1 MDADMD
7 AVKANSSM
15 EMVELR
21 KEGEEDEFEIC
32 VDEKEKTR
40 VNAATAES
48 ARARQLIPKQI
59 HRFYFVKFR
68 SYEEMNLNFRFED
81 QAQARVTKDLQ
92 QKKLERD
99 HIISELKHGPCKY
112 STERLACKRS
122 ELKHYEG
129 ALDQILPSHSKI
141 TSEGKRP
148 KEKRLHSMMQHGSKS
163 LAEEKKIL
171 RDIKQK
177 EAAIEDNALKPQI
190 PYYLGSKE
198 DIQNYI
204 QANSYLRKLH
214 KMLNITHIRNEI
226 DGLQKEHLAFLAYV
240 KLLKRKLDVAEKY
253 IVCLERKLADI
264 IRIQDA
270 AFKFIL
276 QLRKNEMNAHFNQ
289 YLSLLKKAEEVRRN
303 KDVAAL
309 KELSNTQVE
318 KFMSQWNNNK
328 AFRNDHAKTILPI
341 ASHEAKAI
349 EFWHTIKAFRD

>member
-1 MDADMD
+1 MDAE
-7 AVKANSSM
+7 KANSSM

-40 VNAATAES
+40 GNVIVMLIYNLPIYNLTDTVNAATAES
-48 ARARQLIPKQI
+48 TRARHLIPKQI
-59 HRFYFVKFR
+59 HCFYFIKFR

-81 QAQARVTKDLQ
+81 QARARITKDLQ

-99 HIISELKHGPCKY
+99 HIISELKHGPCKN
-112 STERLACKRS
+112 SIERLACKRS
-122 ELKHYEG
+122 ALKHYEG

-148 KEKRLHSMMQHGSKS
+148 KEKRLHSTLQHGSKS

-171 RDIKQK
+171 RDIKQM
-177 EAAIEDNALKPQI
+177 EAAIEDDALKPQI
-190 PYYLGSKE
+190 PHYLGSKE

-204 QANSYLRKLH
+204 QCIH
-214 KMLNITHIRNEI
+214 NEI
-226 DGLQKEHLAFLAYV
+226 DGLQKEHLAFLANV
-240 KLLKRKLDVAEKY
+240 KLLKRKLEVAEKY
-253 IVCLERKLADI
+253 IVFLERKLADI

-270 AFKFIL
+270 AFKCIL
-276 QLRKNEMNAHFNQ
+276 QLRKDEMNALFNQ
-289 YLSLLKKAEEVRRN
+289 YLSLLKKAEKLRRN
-303 KDVAAL
+303 KDVAVL

-328 AFRNDHAKTILPI
+328 AFRDDHAKTILPI